1 MKLIP
6 ESKRAHRLWSVRLA
20 VLSAALGAAEASLH
34 LWEGIVPDGVFAMMA
49 SFVGMAAAVARVVRQ
64 EGFA

>member
-1 MKLIP
+1 MRLIP
-6 ESKRAHRLWSVRLA
+6 DAKKAGKLWSVRLA

-34 LWEGIVPDGVFAMMA
+34 LWEGVVPDGVFAMLA